1 MNKLTLFLG
10 GVALGACG
18 YGLKKWYDKQCQ
30 KEQGD
35 CDENLGNFFENTT
48 KDEENFSEESLN
60 KEKLN
65 EKRLNNNSER
75 IIDLFYLLDKYSKPF
90 LQDLKDKEFLNFK
103 AKYTDD
109 VSYDLKNINLEFK
122 DDLEEIIRRAK
133 NLKALEAFYEI
144 KNKYTS
150 FIYAL
155 NREIHRRI
163 SKILAK
169 QK

>member
-1 MNKLTLFLG
+1 MNKLSLILG
-10 GVALGACG
+10 GIALGACG
-18 YGLKKWYDKQCQ
+18 YGFKKWYEEQCQ
-30 KEQGD
+30 KEQS
-35 CDENLGNFFENTT
+35 DEVYNANLNKSFEDTT
-48 KDEENFSEESLN
+48 KDEESFSEESLN

-75 IIDLFYLLDKYSKPF
+75 IIDLFYLLDRYSKPF
-90 LQDLKDKEFLNFK
+90 LQDLKNKEFLNFK

-109 VSYDLKNINLEFK
+109 ISYDLKNINLEFK

-163 SKILAK
+163 SKIVAK
-169 QK
+169 